1 MQRYWLGDE
10 GPKDWCQ
17 HSGSDR
23 LVVVIIT
30 FEVKVLSALKVH
42 DEVSDVVKE
51 RRRNQLVTGVV
62 VSRERGALQS
72 VLELGDVLA
81 VTFVAA

>member
-1 MQRYWLGDE
+1 MQRYCLGDE
-10 GPKDWCQ
+10 WPKDWCQ

-51 RRRNQLVTGVV
+51 RCRNQLVTGVV

-72 VLELGDVLA
+72 VLELADVLA